1 MTALLEL
8 TVYFTVWTLIT
19 VVVGAAIRN
28 QEWTKE
34 GRDIGLGNRDNLKE
48 ATPMGGRAER
58 AAKNS
63 IEAAVFFVPLAL
75 IANAAGMD
83 AEVMLGAQIAFWAR
97 IAYVPIYIAGVKYL
111 RSFVWI
117 VGVVGQLQFDVL
129 ASRIQQKYARIVTH
143 FSISGGADCTT
154 GDFNCMARELDR
166 FCLDYANTESL
177 SWHHC
182 VSASLWM
189 IGTAKPEL

>member
-19 VVVGAAIRN
+19 VVVGGAIRN

-75 IANAAGMD
+75 VANAAGMD

-97 IAYVPIYIAGVKYL
+97 IAYVPIYIAGIKYL

-117 VGVVGQLQFDVL
+117 VGVVG
-129 ASRIQQKYARIVTH
+129 YAMMV
-143 FSISGGADCTT
+143 AA
-154 GDFNCMARELDR
+154 ML
-166 FCLDYANTESL
+166 
-177 SWHHC
+177 
-182 VSASLWM
+182 
-189 IGTAKPEL
+189 

>member
-28 QEWTKE
+28 QEWTRE
-34 GRDIGLGNRDNLKE
+34 GRDIGLGNRDNLNE

-75 IANAAGMD
+75 IANGAGLD

-97 IAYVPIYIAGVKYL
+97 IAYVPIYIAGIKYL
-111 RSFVWI
+111 RSLVWI
-117 VGVVGQLQFDVL
+117 VGVVGYGMMVAAML
-129 ASRIQQKYARIVTH
+129 
-143 FSISGGADCTT
+143 
-154 GDFNCMARELDR
+154 
-166 FCLDYANTESL
+166 
-177 SWHHC
+177 
-182 VSASLWM
+182 
-189 IGTAKPEL
+189 

>member
-8 TVYFTVWTLIT
+8 TMYFTVWTFT
-19 VVVGAAIRN
+19 VVVGGAIRN

-34 GRDIGLGNRDNLKE
+34 GREIGLGNRDNLKE

-97 IAYVPIYIAGVKYL
+97 IAYVPIYIAGIKYL
-111 RSFVWI
+111 RSLVWI
-117 VGVVGQLQFDVL
+117 VGVVGYGMMVAAML
-129 ASRIQQKYARIVTH
+129 
-143 FSISGGADCTT
+143 
-154 GDFNCMARELDR
+154 
-166 FCLDYANTESL
+166 
-177 SWHHC
+177 
-182 VSASLWM
+182 
-189 IGTAKPEL
+189 

>member
-97 IAYVPIYIAGVKYL
+97 IAYVPIYIAGIKYL
-111 RSFVWI
+111 RSLVWI
-117 VGVVGQLQFDVL
+117 GGVVGYGMMVAAML
-129 ASRIQQKYARIVTH
+129 SRFRYDTK
-143 FSISGGADCTT
+143 
-154 GDFNCMARELDR
+154 
-166 FCLDYANTESL
+166 
-177 SWHHC
+177 
-182 VSASLWM
+182 
-189 IGTAKPEL
+189 KPP

>member
-8 TVYFTVWTLIT
+8 TMYFTVWTLLT
-19 VVVGAAIRN
+19 VVMGGAIRN

-34 GRDIGLGNRDNLKE
+34 GRQIGLGNRDNLKE

-63 IEAAVFFVPLAL
+63 IEAAAFFVPLAL
-75 IANAAGMD
+75 VANAAGMD

-97 IAYVPIYIAGVKYL
+97 IAYVPIYIAGIKYL

-117 VGVVGQLQFDVL
+117 VGVVG
-129 ASRIQQKYARIVTH
+129 YAMMV
-143 FSISGGADCTT
+143 AA
-154 GDFNCMARELDR
+154 ML
-166 FCLDYANTESL
+166 
-177 SWHHC
+177 
-182 VSASLWM
+182 
-189 IGTAKPEL
+189 

>member
-34 GRDIGLGNRDNLKE
+34 GREIGLGNRDNLKE

-63 IEAAVFFVPLAL
+63 IEASVFFVPLAL

-97 IAYVPIYIAGVKYL
+97 IAYVQIYIAGIKYL
-111 RSFVWI
+111 RSLVWI
-117 VGVVGQLQFDVL
+117 VGVVGYGMMVAAML
-129 ASRIQQKYARIVTH
+129 
-143 FSISGGADCTT
+143 
-154 GDFNCMARELDR
+154 
-166 FCLDYANTESL
+166 
-177 SWHHC
+177 
-182 VSASLWM
+182 
-189 IGTAKPEL
+189 

>member
-8 TVYFTVWTLIT
+8 TVYFTIWTLLT

-34 GRDIGLGNRDNLKE
+34 GRDIGLGNRDNLQE

-75 IANAAGMD
+75 VANAAGMD

-97 IAYVPIYIAGVKYL
+97 IAYVPIYIAGIKYL
-111 RSFVWI
+111 RSLVWI
-117 VGVVGQLQFDVL
+117 VGVVGYGMMVAAML
-129 ASRIQQKYARIVTH
+129 
-143 FSISGGADCTT
+143 
-154 GDFNCMARELDR
+154 
-166 FCLDYANTESL
+166 
-177 SWHHC
+177 
-182 VSASLWM
+182 
-189 IGTAKPEL
+189 

>member
-8 TVYFTVWTLIT
+8 TVYFTIWTLLT

-34 GRDIGLGNRDNLKE
+34 GRDIGLGNRDNLQE

-58 AAKNS
+58 AANNS

-75 IANAAGMD
+75 VANAAGMD

-97 IAYVPIYIAGVKYL
+97 IAYVPIYIAGIKYL
-111 RSFVWI
+111 RSLVWI
-117 VGVVGQLQFDVL
+117 VGVVG
-129 ASRIQQKYARIVTH
+129 Y
-143 FSISGGADCTT
+143 G
-154 GDFNCMARELDR
+154 MM
-166 FCLDYANTESL
+166 
-177 SWHHC
+177 
-182 VSASLWM
+182 VSAML
-189 IGTAKPEL
+189 

>member
-19 VVVGAAIRN
+19 VVVGGAIRN

-63 IEAAVFFVPLAL
+63 IEAAAFFVPLAL
-75 IANAAGMD
+75 VANAAGMD
-83 AEVMLGAQIAFWAR
+83 AEVMQGAQVAFWAR
-97 IAYVPIYIAGVKYL
+97 IAYVPVYIAGIKYL
-111 RSFVWI
+111 RSLIWI
-117 VGVVGQLQFDVL
+117 GGVVG
-129 ASRIQQKYARIVTH
+129 Y
-143 FSISGGADCTT
+143 G
-154 GDFNCMARELDR
+154 MM
-166 FCLDYANTESL
+166 
-177 SWHHC
+177 
-182 VSASLWM
+182 VSHL
-189 IGTAKPEL
+189 L

>member
-19 VVVGAAIRN
+19 VVVGGAIRN

-34 GRDIGLGNRDNLKE
+34 GRQIGLGNRDNLKE

-97 IAYVPIYIAGVKYL
+97 IAYVPIYIAGIKYL
-111 RSFVWI
+111 RSLVWI
-117 VGVVGQLQFDVL
+117 IGVVGYGMMVAAML
-129 ASRIQQKYARIVTH
+129 
-143 FSISGGADCTT
+143 
-154 GDFNCMARELDR
+154 
-166 FCLDYANTESL
+166 
-177 SWHHC
+177 
-182 VSASLWM
+182 
-189 IGTAKPEL
+189 

>member
-34 GRDIGLGNRDNLKE
+34 GRDIGLGNRDNLKG

-97 IAYVPIYIAGVKYL
+97 IAYVPIYIAGIKYL
-111 RSFVWI
+111 RSLVWI
-117 VGVVGQLQFDVL
+117 VGVVGYGMMVAAML
-129 ASRIQQKYARIVTH
+129 
-143 FSISGGADCTT
+143 
-154 GDFNCMARELDR
+154 
-166 FCLDYANTESL
+166 
-177 SWHHC
+177 
-182 VSASLWM
+182 
-189 IGTAKPEL
+189 

>member
-19 VVVGAAIRN
+19 VVVGGAIRN

-75 IANAAGMD
+75 VANAAGMD

-97 IAYVPIYIAGVKYL
+97 IAYVPIYIAGIKYL
-111 RSFVWI
+111 RSLVWI
-117 VGVVGQLQFDVL
+117 GGVVGYGMMVAAML
-129 ASRIQQKYARIVTH
+129 
-143 FSISGGADCTT
+143 
-154 GDFNCMARELDR
+154 
-166 FCLDYANTESL
+166 
-177 SWHHC
+177 
-182 VSASLWM
+182 
-189 IGTAKPEL
+189 

>member
-1 MTALLEL
+1 MTALLEI

-48 ATPMGGRAER
+48 ATPMGGRADR

-63 IEAAVFFVPLAL
+63 VEAAVFFVPLAL
-75 IANAAGMD
+75 VANAAGMD

-97 IAYVPIYIAGVKYL
+97 IAYVPIYIAGIKYL
-111 RSFVWI
+111 RSLVWI
-117 VGVVGQLQFDVL
+117 VGVVG
-129 ASRIQQKYARIVTH
+129 Y
-143 FSISGGADCTT
+143 G
-154 GDFNCMARELDR
+154 MM
-166 FCLDYANTESL
+166 
-177 SWHHC
+177 
-182 VSASLWM
+182 VSAML
-189 IGTAKPEL
+189 

>member
-34 GRDIGLGNRDNLKE
+34 GRQIGLGNRDNLKE

-63 IEAAVFFVPLAL
+63 IEAAAFFVPLAL
-75 IANAAGMD
+75 VANAAGMD

-97 IAYVPIYIAGVKYL
+97 IAYVPIYIAGIKYL

-117 VGVVGQLQFDVL
+117 VGVVG
-129 ASRIQQKYARIVTH
+129 YAMMV
-143 FSISGGADCTT
+143 AA
-154 GDFNCMARELDR
+154 ML
-166 FCLDYANTESL
+166 
-177 SWHHC
+177 
-182 VSASLWM
+182 
-189 IGTAKPEL
+189 

>member
-19 VVVGAAIRN
+19 VVGGAAIRN
-28 QEWTKE
+28 QEWTRE

-75 IANAAGMD
+75 IANAAGLD
-83 AEVMLGAQIAFWAR
+83 AEVMLGAQVAFWAR
-97 IAYVPIYIAGVKYL
+97 IAYVPIYIAGIKYL
-111 RSFVWI
+111 RSLVWI
-117 VGVVGQLQFDVL
+117 
-129 ASRIQQKYARIVTH
+129 
-143 FSISGGADCTT
+143 GGAV
-154 GDFNCMARELDR
+154 GYGMMVAAML
-166 FCLDYANTESL
+166 
-177 SWHHC
+177 
-182 VSASLWM
+182 
-189 IGTAKPEL
+189 